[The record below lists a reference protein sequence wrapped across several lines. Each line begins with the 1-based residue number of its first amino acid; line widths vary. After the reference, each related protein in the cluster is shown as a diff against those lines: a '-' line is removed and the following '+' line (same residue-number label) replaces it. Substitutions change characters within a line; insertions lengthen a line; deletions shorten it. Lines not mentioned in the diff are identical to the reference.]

1 MSVTALARVKTRAS
15 ITSTKFDAM
24 LTQIID
30 GLTALFERQTNR
42 TLLRAEG
49 IVALFDGGRAVIGP
63 LKALPVEA
71 ITEIKEDAN
80 PVDFGSVTAMI
91 DGTDFIANPDGGLI
105 TRLPR
110 GVKWLA
116 GIRNVRVTY
125 TGGYVAAGAVP
136 QVNQA
141 AMPEDLQEAATMQA
155 VHLWKYRDQLGV
167 ASISADGTSLGLP
180 PAELLPAVRQ
190 VLKGDRRFP
199 L

>member
-1 MSVTALARVKTRAS
+1 MGVTALARVKTRAS
-15 ITSTKFDAM
+15 LTRTEFDVM

-30 GLTALFERQTNR
+30 GLTALFERLTNR

-49 IVALFDGGRAVIGP
+49 IVALFDGGRSVIGL
-63 LKALPVEA
+63 LKALPIEA

-80 PVDFGSVTAMI
+80 PVDFTAVTALI

-105 TRLPR
+105 THLPTR
-110 GVKWLA
+110 VNWLT

-125 TGGYVAAGAVP
+125 TGGYVAAGSTP

-155 VHLWKYRDQLGV
+155 GHYFKHRDRLGIT
-167 ASISADGTSLGLP
+167 SISADGASLGLA
-180 PAELLPAVRQ
+180 PAELLPAVRKT
-190 VLKGDRRFP
+190 LLNYRRYP